1 MKRIGLIVAGAVAA
15 AALAPSALAAPA
27 PNAGDRARAVQD
39 CKILR
44 AQLGK
49 QTFRATY
56 GTANVNRKNAFA
68 RCFRQWSNEEA
79 ENRVQA
85 VADCRA
91 EQGTTPES
99 RQAFREQYG
108 TFGTCVAQKRRAE
121 SREDR
126 SDVMNAAR
134 TCKAERGTTEESRAA
149 FKAKWGGNANAFGKC
164 VSATARAA
172 DEDEEEPEEG

>member
-1 MKRIGLIVAGAVAA
+1 MKKIGLIVAGAVAA

-68 RCFRQWSNEEA
+68 RCFRQWSKEEA

-85 VADCRA
+85 LADCRA
-91 EQGTTPES
+91 ELGTTPES

-108 TFGTCVAQKRRAE
+108 TLGKCVAQKRRAE
-121 SREDR
+121 SRQDR
-126 SDVMNAAR
+126 RDVMNAAR
-134 TCKAERGTTEESRAA
+134 TCKAARGTTEETRAA
-149 FKAKWGGNANAFGKC
+149 FKATWGGKANAFGKC

-172 DEDEEEPEEG
+172 DEGEEEPEEG

>member
-1 MKRIGLIVAGAVAA
+1 MKKLGLIAAGALVA
-15 AALAPSALAAPA
+15 AALAPSALAAPT

-39 CKILR
+39 CKTLR

-56 GTANVNRKNAFA
+56 GTANVDRRNAFA

-85 VADCRA
+85 VADCRE

-99 RQAFREQYG
+99 RQAFRERYG

-126 SDVMNAAR
+126 GDARNAAR
-134 TCKAERGTTEESRAA
+134 ACSAERGTTDETRAA
-149 FKAKWGGNANAFGKC
+149 FRANYGGNANAFGTC
-164 VSATARAA
+164 VSTLARA
-172 DEDEEEPEEG
+172 EDETEEG